1 MRKAGVTATRY
12 IHLMRWVAAG
22 LLLAVVPMCAQQQE
36 AVGNGSC
43 DSLAALAQA
52 GPTGSSAW
60 LDAWTRLLRDGC
72 ITDIDSALRVT
83 RRVQAEALED
93 TVRQVAVIRAMAEV
107 FFAHGNKR
115 AGIAEMENSVPLLDA
130 RRAPETYE
138 AVHLRLADHLD
149 ETFDLGRSMAHYEL
163 ALRSKEARSDLRGMA
178 GVLNNIGIIR
188 IKQGDVEGALTLHE
202 RCLSIHRSLGDSSRV
217 AATLN
222 RIGVALREAD
232 RLTEAL
238 ERHGE
243 SLRIYERLGHAMGM
257 AAALNNL
264 AATYNA
270 LGRYDEASDHAARSL
285 AIREREGETFAV
297 GYALIQLARAR
308 LHQGRPAEAVEHGE
322 RARGIA
328 LRIHLHTVEQDAC
341 ELLHEAYKAAGDAT
355 RSLANHERFIL
366 LRDSFRTE
374 DNQRAVLRQEYEH
387 KAYETILADSLRH
400 QAERLRME
408 AEHELERSNAAA
420 QRERIIMVAV
430 ALLLLAAAAV
440 YFLLDRRRRRAHSE
454 REQAVLKER
463 LRIADDLHDD
473 LGSGLSTL
481 RLRGELALRKV
492 NDPDLRGSL
501 MGVSSLA
508 SELAQ
513 NMRSILWAIAPER
526 TTVAELVAY
535 CTSHLRAVLTEHG
548 IHVHVSVGEAWPDR
562 EVGAELR
569 RNTFLIIKEAA
580 NNVVKHAHA
589 GNVWIEARYDAGL
602 YFSVRDDGKWTP
614 TVGTEGRGLRT
625 MRDRAGAMGGDL
637 SVGPRSG
644 GGTELRLRVPMDISI
659 A

>member
-12 IHLMRWVAAG
+12 IHLMRWVAVG

-52 GPTGSSAW
+52 GPTGSSAR

-72 ITDIDSALRVT
+72 ITDIDSALHVT

-115 AGIAEMENSVPLLDA
+115 AGIAELENSVPLLDA
-130 RRAPETYE
+130 RRAPETFE

-178 GVLNNIGIIR
+178 GVLNNIGIIQV
-188 IKQGDVEGALTLHE
+188 KQGDVEGALRNHQ
-202 RCLSIHRSLGDSSRV
+202 RCLEIHRSFGDSARIAS
-217 AATLN
+217 TLN

-232 RLTEAL
+232 RNTEAF
-238 ERHGE
+238 EHHAQ
-243 SLRIYERLGHAMGM
+243 SLRIYEQLGHEMGR

-264 AATYNA
+264 AATCNA
-270 LGRYDEASDHAARSL
+270 LGRYDEAADHAARSL

-308 LHQGRPAEAVEHGE
+308 LHQGRPAEAVKHGE

-341 ELLHEAYKAAGDAT
+341 ELLHEAYKATGDAT
-355 RSLANHERFIL
+355 RALANHERFIL

-374 DNQRAVLRQEYEH
+374 ENQRAVLRQEYEH

-400 QAERLRME
+400 QTARLRME
-408 AEHELERSNAAA
+408 AERELERSKAAS
-420 QRERIIMVAV
+420 QRERIIMVSV
-430 ALLLLAAAAV
+430 ASLVLAAAAV
-440 YFLLDRRRRRAHSE
+440 YVLLDRRRRRARSE

-481 RLRGELALRKV
+481 RLRGELALRKAS
-492 NDPDLRGSL
+492 DPELRGSL
-501 MGVSSLA
+501 AGVSSLA
-508 SELAQ
+508 NELAQ
-513 NMRSILWAIAPER
+513 NMRSILWAIGPER
-526 TTVAELVAY
+526 TTLAELVSY
-535 CTSHLRAVLTEHG
+535 CTSHVRAMLTEHG
-548 IHVHVSVGEAWPDR
+548 IMVHVRVEEVWPGY

-589 GNVWIEARYDAGL
+589 SNVWVEVRFDAGL
-602 YFSVRDDGKWTP
+602 IITMRDDGAWLP
-614 TVGTEGRGLRT
+614 GTGEGGRGLRT
-625 MRDRAGAMGGDL
+625 MRERAAAIGGEL
-637 SVGPRSG
+637 RISPHPE
-644 GGTELRLRVPMDISI
+644 GGTEVQLLLPVPRPG
-659 A
+659 